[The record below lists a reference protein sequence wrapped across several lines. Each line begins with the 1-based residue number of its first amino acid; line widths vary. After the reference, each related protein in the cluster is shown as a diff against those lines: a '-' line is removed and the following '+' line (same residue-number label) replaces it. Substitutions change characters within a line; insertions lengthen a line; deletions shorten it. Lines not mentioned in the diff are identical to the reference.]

1 FGKGGAE
8 IPCVLG
14 ISKEFVVLVDL
25 EAKEVVFNCF
35 TGDVIGWSAE
45 GAALR
50 IYYGRGDLVSVRALP
65 APEGAEGEEG
75 VAEE

>member
-1 FGKGGAE
+1 FGRGAE

-14 ISKEFVVLVDL
+14 ISNEFVVLLDL
-25 EAKEVVFNCF
+25 GAKEVVFNCF

-50 IYYGRGDLVSVRALP
+50 IYHGRGDLVSVRVG
-65 APEGAEGEEG
+65 EGAEAAEAA
-75 VAEE
+75 AEELREI

>member
-1 FGKGGAE
+1 FGSAEE

-14 ISKEFVVLVDL
+14 ISNELVVLVDL
-25 EAKEVVFNCF
+25 GAKEVVFHCF

-50 IYYGRGDLVSVRALP
+50 IYHGRGDLVSVRAISS
-65 APEGAEGEEG
+65 AGSSAGSASDEGGA
-75 VAEE
+75 

>member
-1 FGKGGAE
+1 FGRGEE

-14 ISKEFVVLVDL
+14 ISNEFVVLLDL
-25 EAKEVVFNCF
+25 GAKEVVFHCF

-50 IYYGRGDLVSVRALP
+50 IYHGRGDLVSVRAG
-65 APEGAEGEEG
+65 AAGEGAEGAEG